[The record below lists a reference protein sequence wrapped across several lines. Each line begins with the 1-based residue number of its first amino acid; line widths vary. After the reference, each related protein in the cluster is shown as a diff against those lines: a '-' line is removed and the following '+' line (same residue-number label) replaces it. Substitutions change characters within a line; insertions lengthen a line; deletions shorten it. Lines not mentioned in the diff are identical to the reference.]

1 MHTSG
6 VPLGSHLGLFPWNYP
21 RSRSCTIPS
30 PTRLPVIPPSQH
42 PPHPGPREHPPGSR
56 HRRLL
61 LPISEL
67 QMGILQHVVISTDF
81 DQHKLSE
88 IYPYCCRDP
97 GFVFF
102 FFLIAMFSIFAGIYQ
117 SVHSPVSRHMTCFQS
132 WVCGHCSQ
140 CTSLGDTGILS
151 PTGDSGPQSH
161 TCSSLEGK
169 APQFPQVV
177 CFLSFSRQQGL
188 RAVLL
193 HILAS
198 ISYRSFFFFWSH
210 YTA

>member
-6 VPLGSHLGLFPWNYP
+6 VPLASHLGLFPWNYP

-102 FFLIAMFSIFAGIYQ
+102 FFFFKL
-117 SVHSPVSRHMTCFQS
+117 
-132 WVCGHCSQ
+132 
-140 CTSLGDTGILS
+140 L
-151 PTGDSGPQSH
+151 
-161 TCSSLEGK
+161 
-169 APQFPQVV
+169 
-177 CFLSFSRQQGL
+177 CFLSL
-188 RAVLL
+188 REFTSQSTHLLADTWLVSNLGSAGTAVSVRPWGIQASFLRL
-193 HILAS
+193 EILGH
-198 ISYRSFFFFWSH
+198 RVTLVH
-210 YTA
+210 L